1 MSSIARFAIRA
12 VSALAL
18 VAAGLTASQT
28 SASARIRA
36 CTNAEIRTI
45 VTDAFIIACTGVGG
59 TVKCTD
65 SGNQTCC
72 KRIEGYQICSRNPST
87 LSGARDPAPYS
98 RPPHV
103 RTDPGPGRVSPPQN
117 PRPPRASTPP
127 GRIGPPAPTGPRVK

>member
-1 MSSIARFAIRA
+1 MPPIANRML
-12 VSALAL
+12 VALAL
-18 VAAGLTASQT
+18 VAVGLMASHT

-36 CTNAEIRTI
+36 CTSKEIRTI

-72 KRIEGYQICSRNPST
+72 KRIEGYEICSTNPSR

-103 RTDPGPGRVSPPQN
+103 RTDPGPGRVNPPQN
-117 PRPPRASTPP
+117 PRPPRADPP
-127 GRIGPPAPTGPRVK
+127 PSRVGPPASSGPSIK